1 MDPAAAVV
9 RLLLIGGVLL
19 AVVCLMMIH
28 DESQPRP
35 GRLLAAMH
43 IIRDDIAA
51 MNERWCEVRPD
62 GSVCLRYRAKAKGA
76 KSQTRGM
83 KVDQSEIRE
92 MHEMWCTDYTN
103 VNTGMCLSL
112 EVEHM
117 HEDHC
122 HQNPESNLCAV
133 LKWRRIMR
141 SGDPSAFRA
150 ANISR
155 SSPPPPPRREMREM
169 LQMWCQ
175 DNTKHDTSVGMCRER
190 EGDAVRRLMSDISQ
204 ASLG

>member
-1 MDPAAAVV
+1 MDPAAVV
-9 RLLLIGGVLL
+9 RQLLIGGVLL

-92 MHEMWCTDYTN
+92 MHETT
-103 VNTGMCLSL
+103 VNAT
-112 EVEHM
+112 
-117 HEDHC
+117 
-122 HQNPESNLCAV
+122 
-133 LKWRRIMR
+133 R
-141 SGDPSAFRA
+141 
-150 ANISR
+150 
-155 SSPPPPPRREMREM
+155 
-169 LQMWCQ
+169 
-175 DNTKHDTSVGMCRER
+175 
-190 EGDAVRRLMSDISQ
+190 
-204 ASLG
+204 ASLGVVLAIASLMYFREEAFAGKQKAASLTEPPMCNLISIGVFSSW